1 MDQSG
6 RAFHHSVH
14 SESAIRLLF
23 SKQPDYGR
31 AYPQVLSKY
40 SMHTMATQ
48 AAKRVLVVAGMP
60 QDFKDAPDESEQVWE
75 TNPALAL
82 ELHVYSQKKG

>member
-1 MDQSG
+1 MDQPG

-48 AAKRVLVVAGMP
+48 AAKRVLVVAGLGN
-60 QDFKDAPDESEQVWE
+60 ESG
-75 TNPALAL
+75 TGAGTARLFA
-82 ELHVYSQKKG
+82 KKGLNVALIVTHAVG